1 MPFIPK
7 IELNNESP
15 KEVVNRLLQA
25 INTKFANKWLDNP
38 GERLRLT
45 PKVEETKKDRL
56 CTTIFGDDR
65 TLQSVMGVIIQ
76 NFRIH
81 RLESVGLNFIEGGD
95 KRELDIQQHY
105 PGITRIQDHRNKLE
119 QISEKWTEIVERQV
133 SASSSSSAP
142 FVSPENLAPG
152 RSSIVAFGSP
162 TGVNQPAYM
171 KTIKELVEEVH
182 RVTPDPGTVMM
193 GELTRG
199 SKNHLR
205 NIWRKFERA
214 HLVEFMNEFVQTT
227 QSNRSMQVSVLL
239 QQTFYDNFLKMLRDL
254 CPAAQ
259 PVHDTAAV
267 DREIVDSKQNILSL
281 YVSSIA

>member
-162 TGVNQPAYM
+162 TGVN
-171 KTIKELVEEVH
+171 
-182 RVTPDPGTVMM
+182 
-193 GELTRG
+193 
-199 SKNHLR
+199 
-205 NIWRKFERA
+205 
-214 HLVEFMNEFVQTT
+214 
-227 QSNRSMQVSVLL
+227 
-239 QQTFYDNFLKMLRDL
+239 
-254 CPAAQ
+254 
-259 PVHDTAAV
+259 
-267 DREIVDSKQNILSL
+267 
-281 YVSSIA
+281 